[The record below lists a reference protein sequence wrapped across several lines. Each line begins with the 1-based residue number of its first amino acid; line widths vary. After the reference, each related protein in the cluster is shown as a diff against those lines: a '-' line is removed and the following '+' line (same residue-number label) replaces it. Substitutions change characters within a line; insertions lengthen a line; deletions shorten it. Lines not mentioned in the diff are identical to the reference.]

1 MGETHERLAI
11 ELPFAEDKLL
21 KDIMNIKQEV
31 RGWRRE
37 LEAGTRDEGYFIR
50 AERGA
55 EAVQRKVD
63 AIKTAGR
70 EEFEALEEDRLG
82 IEEELGRIED
92 NLHLYEQKVKVEYE
106 EVENEVHDGRKAG
119 PSQVRKMV
127 LDEDHDANANFKV
140 DALEELAAQRST
152 LGQEYRECIQELLLL
167 KKRTDEMNKEI
178 EENGGLNCG
187 WTSGKDHKDYCL
199 LRVKHKG
206 RTESI
211 PFFEECQI
219 VLPLYSQA
227 EIRSHTTAYN
237 IFLKLDNSR
246 KELLSE
252 YKTQKEKKRKLEA
265 AYRAELLSI
274 EQKSKQVDPVK
285 DQIER
290 QRKKELIQRWKEEK
304 EVEKFMDT
312 DKTEQKVESRT
323 KAEREK
329 LAKDQEERKRLV
341 QQYKEKKAQEAH
353 EQLRQL
359 QAQQAEERKRF
370 QSEDHK
376 QRVLHKQQ
384 ETLAKLHQQAEERKA
399 AELARR
405 EREEQEQLQRQKKLE
420 GVQSKL
426 HHMPATIQER
436 ARSKFDP
443 SKDQPRYAD
452 SMGGVV
458 VRTTGRALGG
468 WMGK

>member
-1 MGETHERLAI
+1 MHTNPLSSKPPLPKAATHSTQSSTNPKTAWISEYKHLSKQVRQAEPSDLLKLLSFCRTTTLKADILRMGETHERLAI
-11 ELPFAEDKLL
+11 ELPFAEDKLV

-31 RGWRRE
+31 RGGRRE

-237 IFLKLDNSR
+237 IFL
-246 KELLSE
+246 
-252 YKTQKEKKRKLEA
+252 
-265 AYRAELLSI
+265 
-274 EQKSKQVDPVK
+274 
-285 DQIER
+285 
-290 QRKKELIQRWKEEK
+290 
-304 EVEKFMDT
+304 
-312 DKTEQKVESRT
+312 
-323 KAEREK
+323 
-329 LAKDQEERKRLV
+329 
-341 QQYKEKKAQEAH
+341 
-353 EQLRQL
+353 
-359 QAQQAEERKRF
+359 
-370 QSEDHK
+370 
-376 QRVLHKQQ
+376 
-384 ETLAKLHQQAEERKA
+384 
-399 AELARR
+399 
-405 EREEQEQLQRQKKLE
+405 
-420 GVQSKL
+420 
-426 HHMPATIQER
+426 
-436 ARSKFDP
+436 
-443 SKDQPRYAD
+443 
-452 SMGGVV
+452 
-458 VRTTGRALGG
+458 
-468 WMGK
+468 